1 MKKNLKKLI
10 CFLICILIV
19 SSSVSVVAVAGADA
33 PYPDGV
39 TAEQASN
46 AVNGTD
52 LLLGSAM
59 PTLTGKTLKE
69 LVTPMLYN
77 SQVLSSMVLGAYTS
91 LEERGSEL
99 ESIGVDISVS
109 GVANALSAYPDVSA
123 ALSKYTSWSEV
134 KLDDVDWGVTEKNG
148 FAAACGAAFSPFNDV
163 FYMLLCSGTYEL
175 LGFIKIE
182 GANGYANAVVP
193 MLNSLKCTNILTQ
206 EQFTADANI
215 NKNNMVKNIFL
226 PLLTWI
232 EQVLVTPANTL
243 TDSLPSFAHFMESGE
258 MDKCM
263 NTLMSPITSNKLVEL
278 AVSLKLID
286 PELFNIDFKD
296 TFNVLLA
303 DMSKDGGL
311 KLAELDTKALSQC
324 GSHNGGVFVSNKG
337 MAYVV
342 IMRWIVDTLKLN
354 SANMPQLF
362 NDDGSSFEGM
372 QGFMDQ
378 VLSNET
384 DAIVGSIILLFNPT
398 EIGRAEGMIYPSVTT
413 ATVQYTPNLT
423 KDNYEKVLNEID
435 DLLDEFVK
443 EGGEYSTVEQLLS
456 SKVYTNNNINSAVV
470 GIYSMFEENG
480 MTEMLKLL
488 GIDVTPKG
496 VAEKLTEKDYKK
508 AAAAL
513 SKAQSWSKLS
523 LNGVSWGFYDGSR
536 KGFQN
541 ALSAVLRP
549 LFPVLK
555 VLLAEEDLIVMNSIT
570 IKGADGYNT
579 AVIPILEALGCDSA
593 DIKSYSSYKKSIK
606 NDGVIKNVLDP
617 VFDLL
622 DDVFEKPVYTLTEI
636 LPNIVYFMNSGSL
649 EKCISNLLLPI
660 TAFTDKLSGIYAVNL
675 DTSAI
680 TKELDLNKLL
690 TGMLDGS
697 GMKIAEF
704 DIKALAALG
713 VAEQRVSKST
723 INGEKT
729 KYTYLKA
736 DKTGVLITLLRV
748 LAKTIKMP
756 GNENLLMGAMGD
768 GKSSFAMYSD
778 SLSAQFASMTEDELI
793 EWLYNLLFKERV
805 KVEIVTGEDYKP
817 TIIYKPA
824 EKDYTLLYIFGAYL
838 FVAGIIG
845 LIIGI
850 NRKRLYS

>member
-1 MKKNLKKLI
+1 MKKSFKKFI

-19 SSSVSVVAVAGADA
+19 FSSVSVAAVSGDNA

-52 LLLGSAM
+52 ALLGAAV
-59 PTLTGKTLKE
+59 PALTGKPLKDI
-69 LVTPMLYN
+69 VTPMLYN
-77 SQVLSSMVLGAYTS
+77 SQVLSSIVLGLYTS
-91 LEERGSEL
+91 LAERSSEL
-99 ESIGVDISVS
+99 EGIGVDVSVS
-109 GVANALSAYPDVSA
+109 NVADALSAYPDVSA
-123 ALSKYTSWSEV
+123 ALMKYSSWSEV
-134 KLDDVDWGVTEKNG
+134 NLEGVSWGVTEKNG
-148 FAAACGAAFSPFNDV
+148 FAEACGAAFSPLNDV
-163 FYMLLCSGTYEL
+163 LYMLLCSGTYEL
-175 LGFIKIE
+175 LGFIRIQ
-182 GANGYANAVVP
+182 GADGYANAVVP
-193 MLNSLKCTNILTQ
+193 MLNSLKCTGILTQ
-206 EQFTADANI
+206 EQFTADANAS
-215 NKNNMVKNIFL
+215 KNNMVKNILL
-226 PLLTWI
+226 PMLTWL
-232 EQVLVTPANTL
+232 EQVLMTPADTL
-243 TDSLPSFAHFMESGE
+243 TDSLPSFAYFMESGE

-263 NTLMSPITSNKLVEL
+263 DALLAPITSNKLVEL
-278 AVSLKLID
+278 AVSLKIID
-286 PELFNIDFKD
+286 LELFNVDLKGILD
-296 TFNVLLA
+296 VLLT
-303 DMSKDGGL
+303 DMSNEGGL
-311 KLAELDTKALSQC
+311 KLKDLDTKALSKC
-324 GSHNGGVFVSNKG
+324 GSYNSGVFVSDKG
-337 MAYVV
+337 MAYVA

-354 SANMPQLF
+354 SENMPQLL
-362 NDDGSSFEGM
+362 NITGSSSEGM
-372 QGFMDQ
+372 QDFIKQ
-378 VLSNET
+378 ILSNET
-384 DAIVGSIILLFNPT
+384 DAIVGTIILLFSPT
-398 EIGRAEGMIYPSVTT
+398 EIGRAESMVYPSVTT

-423 KDNYEKVLNEID
+423 IKNYEKVLNEID

-443 EGGEYSTVEQLLS
+443 EGGSYSTVEQLLRS
-456 SKVYTNNNINSAVV
+456 TIYTNNNVNSVLV

-488 GIDVTPKG
+488 GIDISPKG
-496 VAEKLTEKDYKK
+496 VAGELTEKDYKK
-508 AAAAL
+508 AVAIL
-513 SKAQSWSKLS
+513 SKAQSWSKVS

-549 LFPVLK
+549 LYPVLK
-555 VLLAEEDLIVMNSIT
+555 VLLAEEDMVVMNSIT

-579 AVIPILEALGCDSA
+579 AVIPILEALGCDSS

-660 TAFTDKLSGIYAVNL
+660 TAFTDKLSGIYKVNL

-680 TKELDLNKLL
+680 TKELDINKLL
-690 TGMLDGS
+690 NGMLESS

-704 DIKALAALG
+704 DVNTLASLG

-723 INGEKT
+723 VNGEKT
-729 KYTYLKA
+729 KYTYVKA

-768 GKSSFAMYSD
+768 GNASFAMYSD
-778 SLSAQFASMTEDELI
+778 SLSAQFATMTEDELI

-805 KVEIVTGEDYKP
+805 KVEITTGEDYKP

-838 FVAGIIG
+838 LVAGVVG